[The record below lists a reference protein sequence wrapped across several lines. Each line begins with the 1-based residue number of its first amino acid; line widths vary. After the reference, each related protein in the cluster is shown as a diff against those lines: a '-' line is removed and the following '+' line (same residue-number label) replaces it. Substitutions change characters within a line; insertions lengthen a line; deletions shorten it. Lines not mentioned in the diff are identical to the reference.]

1 MLRDAEAVGVYVWS
15 AGVMRERLGSRLG
28 FLMLAAGS
36 AVGLGNVWRFPYV
49 VGKNGGAAF
58 VAVYLFFLA
67 VLGFPL
73 LSAELGIGRGAGKS
87 LAAALAALAP
97 PRLSR
102 VWGRIGTVLASGCF
116 VLMIYYT
123 DIAGWLVRYAF
134 DYLMC
139 APPEGTSEAFVAL
152 MADDASETVFM
163 LVAVA
168 VSSIVCL
175 FGVVRGVERTAKWMM
190 LALLALLAVLAV
202 RAVTLPGA
210 AEGLSFYL
218 KPDWSKFM
226 EHPWESVFDAMG
238 QAFFT
243 LSLGIGSMTICGSY
257 VGEEH
262 SLVKETVFIIA
273 IDTIVAV
280 LAGLVV
286 FPACAT
292 FDVPYSEGPGLVF
305 VALPKVFSML
315 PHGTFWGFLF
325 FLFLAL
331 AALTT
336 VIAVFECL
344 IAGLMDVLNV
354 RRSVA
359 TAVVA
364 VGVAALSLPCVFV
377 EGALKWEDFAVSQL
391 WLPIGVLAQGLFVV
405 NARIGWG
412 WERFR
417 AAVSTGAGWGMPD
430 WMRWHMSIA
439 VPVLVVV
446 VLLSGII
453 RFLVG

>member
-1 MLRDAEAVGVYVWS
+1 
-15 AGVMRERLGSRLG
+15 MRERLGSRLG

-58 VAVYLFFLA
+58 VAVYLLFLA

-73 LSAELGIGRGAGKS
+73 LAAELGIGRGAGKS
-87 LAAALAALAP
+87 IAAALAALAP
-97 PRLSR
+97 PRFSR
-102 VWGRIGTVLASGCF
+102 AWGRIGALLASGCF

-123 DIAGWLVRYAF
+123 DIAGWLVKYAF
-134 DYLMC
+134 DYLRSV
-139 APPEGTSEAFVAL
+139 PPKGSAEVFGAL
-152 MADDASETVFM
+152 LADDSTETIFM
-163 LVAVA
+163 LFIVSA
-168 VSSIVCL
+168 SSIVCL
-175 FGVVRGVERTAKWMM
+175 FGVVKGVERATKWMM
-190 LALLALLAVLAV
+190 IALLALLVILAA
-202 RAVTLPGA
+202 RALTLSGA

-218 KPDWSKFM
+218 KPDWAKFM
-226 EHPWESVFDAMG
+226 EHPWESVADAMG

-273 IDTIVAV
+273 IDTAVAF
-280 LAGLVV
+280 LSGLVV

-292 FDVPYSEGPGLVF
+292 FGVPYSEGPGLIF
-305 VALPKVFSML
+305 IALPNVFSML
-315 PHGTFWGFLF
+315 SHGSFWGFLF
-325 FLFLAL
+325 FLFLSL

-344 IAGLMDVLNV
+344 IAGIMDVLGT

-364 VGVAALSLPCVFV
+364 IGVAALSMPCVLV
-377 EGALKWEDFAVSQL
+377 EGALKWEDFAVSQI
-391 WLPIGVLAQGLFVV
+391 WLPIGALLQGLFVV
-405 NARIGWG
+405 NDTLGWG
-412 WERFR
+412 WSRFR
-417 AAVSTGAGWGMPD
+417 TVVSAGSGWDMPD
-430 WMRWHMSIA
+430 WMRWHMAIV
-439 VPVLVVV
+439 VPALVVV
-446 VLLSGII
+446 VLVYG
-453 RFLVG
+453 LVR